1 MNRIIKVLVVV
12 FGSVALDQ
20 VSKVWARN
28 KFEGQKETSYFND
41 MFRWVFAENEGAFLG
56 WGSDLSGI
64 PSFILLKLFPT
75 LLILGLFYMTLFSKD
90 LLKNQVIP
98 FSLILGGGIS
108 NLFDRIVYGKVV
120 DFMNVGI
127 GDLRTGIFNIADMVI
142 LTGII
147 WYVLTHFTKEAREAH
162 KAATSIASQTD
173 NTED

>member
-1 MNRIIKVLVVV
+1 MNRIVKVLVVV

-20 VSKVWARN
+20 ISKVWARN
-28 KFEGQKETSYFND
+28 KFEGQGETSYFND

-56 WGSDLSGI
+56 WGSDLAGI
-64 PSFILLKLFPT
+64 PNFILLKLFPT

-98 FSLILGGGIS
+98 FSLILGGGVS

-142 LTGII
+142 LAGII
-147 WYVLTHFTKEAREAH
+147 WYVLTHFTKEARDAH
-162 KAATSIASQTD
+162 KAATAIP
-173 NTED
+173 TESNEAE